1 MNLRYTLL
9 FCLVLA
15 SAEVAADTP
24 DWENQLVN
32 GRRRLAPR
40 ATSYSYRSTG
50 DALTCD
56 RSLSRMIPLD
66 GEWSFLFA
74 EDESAIPAGFQDDGF
89 CVDAWDTI
97 PVPSCWEMH
106 GYGYPIYTNIIYPFP
121 DSPPFIRRDNP
132 AGCYV
137 RRFEIPDSWRGERV
151 ILHFGGV
158 YSAFRVWVNG
168 IFAGYSED
176 SALPAEFDITP
187 MLREGGNRLAV
198 EVRKWCDGSYLEDAD
213 HWRLG
218 GIYREVYL
226 TAEPAAAIADFGVRT
241 IFDEDYCD
249 AKLQVRVA
257 MRLSEDIAASAGG
270 YRLRAELFDAGGNA
284 VPTGEEL
291 EVTLGEILHE
301 EYPQRDNLFYPHIE
315 ALVAA
320 PHKWTSETPCLYTLV
335 LSLRDGAGV
344 LVEARSC
351 RIGFRDVRI
360 DGARMLVNGVPV
372 KLIGVNRHDHC
383 DTTGKSVTREQMKAD
398 VVLMKQLGFNAVR
411 TSHYPNDP
419 YFYDLCD
426 SCGLYVIDEA
436 DIESHHGGG
445 ALSNSPEWVVP
456 FMERVTRMVVRD
468 RNHPSVVMWSIGNE
482 SGWGANHAAAI
493 AWTREY
499 DATRIIH
506 YEGAQGNPARRGYVP
521 LRSVGRWKTAADD
534 PARSEY
540 TELANP
546 DDRDLVDVVSRMY
559 PAVDELERMAC
570 DGNISR
576 PIMMCE
582 YAHAMGNSVGGLGDY
597 WRTIRAHDNLLG
609 GFIWDWIDQG
619 LRKYAVDGSWHWA
632 YGGDF
637 GSREHHDSNFNINGI
652 VDPAR
657 RPKPAAMEARHVFQP
672 LEIVRTG
679 RGGAE
684 LTVRNRNFFLST
696 DEYEFG
702 WLITSSL
709 GDTLASGVLDVP
721 SVGPGEVGRCRLEL
735 PAFRAVKGVGYWLD
749 IVYRL
754 REARPYAPQGFEVGR
769 WQFELPGGNAA
780 ARRSEN
786 RGDGRRVVGVRRT
799 EGCVELSAGR
809 TVARIDAASGLL
821 CGYSVDGTELMRAP
835 LTPEFWRA
843 ATDNDRRGWR
853 IAEESGCWR
862 DMPSAMMLEGLEVTQ
877 DGVVAVKSCDGVRLT
892 LRYSLS
898 GEGALDVGFDLR
910 IADSMPEPL
919 RVGMQSRWSDTL
931 SEAVYC
937 GRGPWENYAD
947 RKEGARMGVYTLPSR
962 GFGEQYVCP
971 QEYGNRCDVRY
982 LWLGNGSGGVVFA
995 GRQPLGVS
1003 VWPCSMASLDA
1014 AAHTSEIE
1022 MLDGELVVNVDAA
1035 QAGVGGTDSWSR
1047 KARPSQQYRLT
1058 GKHYRYGFIIAP
1070 SPTAADAARTSCMA
1084 EYKTSPK

>member
-1 MNLRYTLL
+1 MNLRYTILCSLL
-9 FCLVLA
+9 CL
-15 SAEVAADTP
+15 SVAAAADNP
-24 DWENQLVN
+24 DWENQFVN
-32 GRRRLAPR
+32 SRRRLAPR
-40 ATSYSYRSTG
+40 ATSYSYRSAG

-56 RSLSRMIPLD
+56 RSLSRIAPLD
-66 GEWSFLFA
+66 GEWSFRFA
-74 EDESAIPAGFQDDGF
+74 EDESGIPAGFQDDGF
-89 CVDAWDTI
+89 CIDGWDTI

-106 GYGYPIYTNIIYPFP
+106 GYGYPIYTNITYPFP
-121 DSPPFIRRDNP
+121 DCPPFIRRDNP
-132 AGCYV
+132 VGCYV
-137 RRFEIPDSWRGERV
+137 RRFSIPDSWRGERV

-168 IFAGYSED
+168 RFAGYSED

-187 MLREGGNRLAV
+187 MLRDGENRLAV

-226 TAEPAAAIADFGVRT
+226 TAEPAVAIADFGVRT
-241 IFDEDYCD
+241 ILDDDFCD

-257 MRLSEDIAASAGG
+257 MRLAEECAAASGG
-270 YRLRAELFDAGGNA
+270 CRLRAELFDAGGNA
-284 VPTGEEL
+284 VPTGEPL
-291 EVTLGEILHE
+291 EVALDEILNE
-301 EYPQRDNLFYPHIE
+301 RYPQRDNLYYPHIE
-315 ALVAA
+315 ARIAA
-320 PHKWTSETPCLYTLV
+320 PHKWTSETPYLYTLV
-335 LSLRDGAGV
+335 LSLYDAAGG

-351 RIGFRDVRI
+351 RVGFRDVRI

-372 KLIGVNRHDHC
+372 KLVGVNRHDHC
-383 DTTGKSVTREQMKAD
+383 DTTGKTVTREQMKAD
-398 VVLMKQLGFNAVR
+398 VALMKQLGFNAVR

-445 ALSNSPEWVVP
+445 ALSNSPEWIVP

-468 RNHPSVVMWSIGNE
+468 RNHPSIVMWSMGNE

-499 DATRIIH
+499 DCTRIIH
-506 YEGAQGNPARRGYVP
+506 YEGAQGNPSRRGYVP
-521 LRSVGRWKTAADD
+521 LRSVERWRTAAED
-534 PARSEY
+534 PARTEY

-559 PAVDELERMAC
+559 PTVDELERMAG
-570 DGNISR
+570 DGGISR

-619 LRKYAVDGSWHWA
+619 LRRYEADGSWHWA

-657 RPKPAAMEARHVFQP
+657 RPKPAAMEAKHVFQP
-672 LEIVRTG
+672 LEIERAA
-679 RGGAE
+679 RGDRF
-684 LTVRNRNFFLST
+684 TIRNRNFFLTT

-702 WLITSSL
+702 WRITSSL
-709 GDTLASGVLDVP
+709 GDTLSSGRLDVP
-721 SVGPGEVGRCRLEL
+721 AVGPGGAAEFRLPL
-735 PAFRAVKGVGYWLD
+735 PALRAVKGADCWLD

-754 REARPYAPQGFEVGR
+754 RNERPYAPQGFEVGR
-769 WQFELPGGNAA
+769 WQFCLSGSDSV
-780 ARRSEN
+780 ARGIKG
-786 RGDGRRVVGVRRT
+786 RGAVEVRRPA
-799 EGCVELSAGR
+799 ECVELRAGR

-821 CGYSVDGTELMRAP
+821 CGYAVDGTELMRAP

-853 IAEESGCWR
+853 IAGESGCWR
-862 DMPSAMMLEGLEVTQ
+862 GMSESMTLDSLSVTA
-877 DGVVAVKSCDGVRLT
+877 DGAVAVRSCDGVRLT
-892 LRYSLS
+892 LSYSLS
-898 GEGALDVGFDLR
+898 GDGALDVGFDLH

-919 RVGMQSRWSDTL
+919 RVGLQSRWSDTL

-947 RKEGARMGVYTLPSR
+947 RKEGAYMGVYALPSR
-962 GFGEQYVCP
+962 EFSEQYVYP

-982 LWLGNGSGGVVFA
+982 LWLGGGSSGVVFA

-1014 AAHTSEIE
+1014 ATHTSEIE
-1022 MLDGELVVNVDAA
+1022 MLAGALVVNVDAA

-1047 KARPSQQYRLT
+1047 KARPSLQYRLT
-1058 GKHYRYGFIIAP
+1058 EKHYRYGFIIAP
-1070 SPTAADAARTSCMA
+1070 SPTAADAARTACMT
-1084 EYKTSPK
+1084 EYKTSLK